1 MRKDDIKLFLVEHV
15 KAAAFGAD
23 VAEECVVLLYAGF
36 LAGTHWLAEEQ
47 PRFDVPFAI
56 TFNSMISA
64 NSPPLSVKINRKY
77 VLKERPASENRLL
90 RKWNCFAVSEALL
103 ESIKRP
109 NMKLQELKIKV
120 RMTLPPMRPMTVSI
134 STQSVMPY
142 TSV

>member
-56 TFNSMISA
+56 TFNSIDICKFLA
-64 NSPPLSVKINRKY
+64 I
-77 VLKERPASENRLL
+77 
-90 RKWNCFAVSEALL
+90 
-103 ESIKRP
+103 IG
-109 NMKLQELKIKV
+109 
-120 RMTLPPMRPMTVSI
+120 
-134 STQSVMPY
+134 
-142 TSV
+142 